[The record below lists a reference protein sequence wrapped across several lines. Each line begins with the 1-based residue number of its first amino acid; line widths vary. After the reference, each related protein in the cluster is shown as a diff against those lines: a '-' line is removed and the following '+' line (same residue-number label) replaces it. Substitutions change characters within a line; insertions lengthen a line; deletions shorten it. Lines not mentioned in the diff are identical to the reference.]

1 MDSGKCWCRRLRLPT
16 SLALVLSVAAV
27 PCALAQSN
35 DARDRDTP
43 GAGAGIRATQEVEGG
58 AERLESFLDEVRSLT
73 ADFKQEL
80 WSADQELIQ
89 TDTGTLSLQ
98 RPNRFRWTYRNPDEP
113 DQPPQLVVVADG
125 TRLWIYDVELEEVT
139 VTPFDEVGTSPAML
153 LSGDRTVREEFD
165 VVGAHGLEGL
175 DWIKLE
181 PTGGSDFAS
190 VSIGFSGTEPRR
202 LELVDGLGQVTRIE
216 LDHLVV
222 NPSIDE
228 DVFELDVPEGVHVI
242 GGEG

>member
-1 MDSGKCWCRRLRLPT
+1 MGSGKSWRRRLRLPT
-16 SLALVLSVAAV
+16 SLAFVLSVAAA
-27 PCALAQSN
+27 PALPAQSN
-35 DARDRDTP
+35 DSAANGRDDAP
-43 GAGAGIRATQEVEGG
+43 QEAASGAA
-58 AERLESFLDEVRSLT
+58 RLEAFLDDIRSLT

-89 TDTGTLSLQ
+89 TDTGSLSLQ
-98 RPNRFRWTYRNPDEP
+98 RPNRFRWTYDDPAK
-113 DQPPQLVVVADG
+113 LVVVADG

-153 LSGDRTVREEFD
+153 LSGDRKVREEFD
-165 VVGAHGLEGL
+165 VVGTHTLEGL

-222 NPSIDE
+222 NPTIDD
-228 DVFELDVPEGVHVI
+228 DVFELDVPAGVHVI